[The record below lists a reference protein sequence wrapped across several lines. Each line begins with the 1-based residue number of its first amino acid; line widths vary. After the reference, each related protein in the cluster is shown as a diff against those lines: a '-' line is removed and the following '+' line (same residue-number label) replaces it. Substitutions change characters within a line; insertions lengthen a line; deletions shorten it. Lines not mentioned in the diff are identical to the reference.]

1 MVELARR
8 ELGKP
13 RGELS
18 MADLEG
24 RSIIEPSGLAA
35 DRLDD
40 GLAAMAGFAA
50 PEPGHGVEQLAAVG
64 GVIMHAPGAID
75 QPRTP
80 LEGAIGGEGEP
91 MG

>member
-1 MVELARR
+1 
-8 ELGKP
+8 
-13 RGELS
+13 

-24 RSIIEPSGLAA
+24 GSVVEPSGLAA

-40 GLAAMAGFAA
+40 RFAALAGVAA
-50 PEPGHGVEQLAAVG
+50 PEPGHGVEQLAAV
-64 GVIMHAPGAID
+64 GAID

-80 LEGAIGGEGEP
+80 LEGAIGGEGES

>member
-1 MVELARR
+1 
-8 ELGKP
+8 
-13 RGELS
+13 

-24 RSIIEPSGLAA
+24 GSVVEPSGLAA

-40 GLAAMAGFAA
+40 RLAAMAGVAA
-50 PEPGHGVEQLAAVG
+50 PEPGHGVEQLAGGNNAAV
-64 GVIMHAPGAID
+64 GAID